1 MDPPAPPPQPTLAP
15 TGPSPTARPL
25 PPWWPRLAAGLQLLL
40 AVVAA
45 LSAITVIACLVLW
58 LGAQRIES
66 GASRDALL
74 PRLGEIVT
82 VLGILLTT
90 LAAVTS
96 VAAFALWL
104 YLASASD
111 RVDWYARYWPGWAL
125 LAWVLP
131 WVNLVLPALVVLDLD
146 RRSRRPGAAGAR
158 RPVQWWWATWV
169 ALWPAAGVMA
179 ASWGA
184 VDPWATPLTW
194 AETVRP
200 AALATAALYV
210 LYAACAL
217 LARHIVVRLTAAV
230 LSGAGAGAGAGSA
243 PGPRPGAGDGMR
255 PTDREATSIEEP

>member
-1 MDPPAPPPQPTLAP
+1 MDQPTGPPTLAP

-25 PPWWPRLAAGLQLLL
+25 PPWWPRLATGLQVLL
-40 AVVAA
+40 AIVAA
-45 LSAITVIACLVLW
+45 LSVVTVLACLTLW

-82 VLGILLTT
+82 VLGVLLTT
-90 LAAVTS
+90 LVAVVS
-96 VAAFALWL
+96 FAAFALWL

-125 LAWVLP
+125 LGWGLP

-146 RRSRRPGAAGAR
+146 RRSRRPGAPGTR

-217 LARHIVVRLTAAV
+217 LARHIVARLTAAV
-230 LSGAGAGAGAGSA
+230 LSGAGAGAGAEA
-243 PGPRPGAGDGMR
+243 GAGASDGMR
-255 PTDREATSIEEP
+255 PTLREATSIEEP